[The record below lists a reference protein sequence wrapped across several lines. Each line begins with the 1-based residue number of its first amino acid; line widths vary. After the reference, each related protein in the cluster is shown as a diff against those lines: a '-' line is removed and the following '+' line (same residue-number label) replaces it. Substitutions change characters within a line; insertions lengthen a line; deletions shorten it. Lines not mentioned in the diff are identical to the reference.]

1 MELVRYLLSTMIWR
15 LLYILESY
23 YL

>member
-15 LLYILESY
+15 LLYIIESH